1 MVETVMNILLLG
13 GAKRVSMARLLKEA
27 GRRRGMEV
35 NILSYELEK
44 RVPVAEVGEVI
55 IGRRWNDPLVLPHL
69 CDVIRERDIR
79 VVIPFVD
86 GAVSVAA
93 QCRDLFDVWAPVGS
107 AELSETMFDKVA
119 AADMFEQK
127 GIRVPATFH
136 GGVPELPLIAKPR
149 HGSASKGIIVL
160 HAPADMEQL
169 DTSEYLLQEYIA
181 DREEY
186 TVDAYVAADGRV
198 CCVSPRLR
206 KEVVGGEVSRTVTVA
221 DRDIA
226 DTAAETIKRI
236 GLRGAVTL
244 QYIRDMTDG
253 RLLLMEINPRLGGG
267 AVCSVYAG
275 ADIPGMILDEAS
287 GAVPAVVRA
296 VRAGVEMVRYFQEV
310 MFYPDEA

>member
-1 MVETVMNILLLG
+1 MNILLLG

-27 GRRRGMEV
+27 GEKRGMEV
-35 NILSYELEK
+35 NIFSYELE
-44 RVPVAEVGEVI
+44 RHVPIAEAGEVI
-55 IGRRWNDPLVLPHL
+55 IGRRWNDPLILPHL

-86 GAVSVAA
+86 GAVAIAVE
-93 QCRDLFDVWAPVGS
+93 CRDLFGVFAPVS
-107 AELSETMFDKVA
+107 NADLSEAMFDKVTSA
-119 AADMFEQK
+119 EIFERK
-127 GIRVPATFH
+127 GIAVPATWR
-136 GGVPELPLIAKPR
+136 GGEAALPLIAKPR
-149 HGSASKGIIVL
+149 HGSASKGIKVL
-160 HAPADMEQL
+160 RSEADMEL
-169 DTSEYLLQEYIA
+169 TDGEDYLIQEYIA

-186 TVDAYVAADGRV
+186 SVDAYVATDGRI

-221 DRDIA
+221 DDEI
-226 DTAAETIKRI
+226 TASATEAIVRL
-236 GLRGAVTL
+236 GLRGALTL

-253 RLLLMEINPRLGGG
+253 RLLLMEINPRPGGG

-287 GAVPAVVRA
+287 GKEAAAVNGVRP
-296 VRAGVEMVRYFQEV
+296 GVEMVRYFQEV